1 MLVVE
6 LPKASASPRV
16 VHSPTVAELERS
28 LSFWSVPLN
37 NMQKESVV
45 LQRIT
50 EALFS
55 RRVRLAE
62 GRKEQ
67 RLFHYP

>member
-6 LPKASASPRV
+6 LPKANASPRV

-28 LSFWSVPLN
+28 FSFWSVPLN

-50 EALFS
+50 EGS
-55 RRVRLAE
+55 SVITE